1 MNSIKG
7 HLNMLRAIFL
17 IAILGFVTTTPA
29 EPLADADRFSYQWWR
44 LAFETPIEFS
54 EPIRLGLGA
63 VSLVHP
69 PEQGLGQG
77 ALEITLVAVPK
88 DLADSMDGNAEDIL
102 TFVKSTFLGTDQ
114 PAEQHSERLIL
125 GELARGGRQQTSI
138 PKAGEMEFFL
148 VNLSAGDKAAL
159 VVTRDAQT
167 PADDAQSVMDSL
179 ARTLQEVEEDL
190 QEVEKE

>member
-1 MNSIKG
+1 
-7 HLNMLRAIFL
+7 MLRAIFL
-17 IAILGFVTTTPA
+17 IAMLGVVTTTAA
-29 EPLADADRFSYQWWR
+29 EPPTDANRFSYQWWR

-77 ALEITLVAVPK
+77 ALEITLIAVPK
-88 DLADSMDGNAEDIL
+88 DLVDSMDGNEEDIL

-125 GELARGGRQQTSI
+125 GELARGSRQQTSI
-138 PKAGEMEFFL
+138 PKAGEMEIFL
-148 VNLSAGDKAAL
+148 VTLSDGGDKAAL

-167 PADDAQSVMDSL
+167 PADDAQSLMDSL
-179 ARTLQEVEEDL
+179 ARTLREIKEE
-190 QEVEKE
+190 